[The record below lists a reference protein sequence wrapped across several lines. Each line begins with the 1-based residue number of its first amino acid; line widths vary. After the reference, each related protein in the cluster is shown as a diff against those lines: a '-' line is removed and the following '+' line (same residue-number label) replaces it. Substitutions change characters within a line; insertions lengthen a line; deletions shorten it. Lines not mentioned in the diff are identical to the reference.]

1 MKLEFSPE
9 EIARYKARELHTS
22 ALTDENLLVAEFG
35 RLYGYQA
42 VRAVLDDEI
51 DRNTMN
57 WLVEAGRKV
66 QVKENY
72 NLASA
77 VFTAVASA
85 NAKDP
90 KKAFNS
96 NTKFYEKEMRL

>member
-1 MKLEFSPE
+1 MKLEFTPE
-9 EIARYKARELHTS
+9 EIARYKSRELKTS
-22 ALTDENLLVAEFG
+22 DLTDENLLVAEMG
-35 RLYGYQA
+35 RLYGFE
-42 VRAVLDDEI
+42 AVLAILNDQI
-51 DRNTMN
+51 DRNTMT
-57 WLVEAGRKV
+57 WLIEAGRKV

-90 KKAFNS
+90 KKAFSS
-96 NTKFYEKEMRL
+96 NTKFYEKEMKI